1 VRTSETQYVFTNL
14 KPGVYNVELSDT
26 LKKDFIT
33 STFTI
38 EEPDTLVASFVSVPV
53 APCPL
58 MGTGNY
64 EVAMTS
70 TGGNGGNVYTWGGD
84 ATDVNDTATVVVPD
98 EDDRDRTY
106 SITVT
111 VTDQKG
117 CTAVIDTS
125 FTVSPVIATDETVHS
140 NTIMT
145 VDTINESILYG
156 CDTIL
161 RDFGTPHFT
170 FTNAAITEG
179 ILDTIYNNVSTVA
192 PDSVFSV
199 GAATIITWTAVDTCG
214 HEITAEQVINIT
226 HKPCPSAYDIH
237 TIEYPSVRIGC
248 DCWTTKNLAS
258 TQYSNGD
265 AIPDVKTYP
274 INTRASVYG
283 NLYTYKAA
291 MHDTDVA
298 AAIASNTPVQ
308 GACPTGWH
316 VPSQAEVEAL
326 MSSSE
331 VQALMSQGTWMPDN
345 GTNSTGFTM
354 LPGGFYNSELD
365 RYERMFVSAYIWIA
379 TPESAVYHACEF
391 GAACSSMEL
400 IPGNLTDGLSIR
412 CVLTKPAE

>member
-1 VRTSETQYVFTNL
+1 MGEGEY
-14 KPGVYNVELSDT
+14 
-26 LKKDFIT
+26 
-33 STFTI
+33 
-38 EEPDTLVASFVSVPV
+38 AVS
-53 APCPL
+53 
-58 MGTGNY
+58 
-64 EVAMTS
+64 MTT
-70 TGGNGGNVYTWGGD
+70 TGGNGGNVIAWGGD
-84 ATDVNDTATVVVPD
+84 AVDVNDLSTIVTSEA
-98 EDDRDRTY
+98 DDRDRTY
-106 SITVT
+106 NITVT

-117 CTAVIDTS
+117 CTAVIDTT
-125 FTVSPVIATDETVHS
+125 FTVSPVIANDETAHS

-145 VDTINESILYG
+145 VDTINQSILYG

-170 FTNAAITEG
+170 FSNPAIDEN
-179 ILDTIYNNVSTVA
+179 ILDTIYNNVSTA
-192 PDSVFSV
+192 FPDSIFTL
-199 GAATIITWTAVDTCG
+199 GENKILWTAVDTCG
-214 HEITAEQVINIT
+214 HEVTAEQVINIT
-226 HKPCPSAYDIH
+226 HKPCPSAFDIH
-237 TIEYPSVRIGC
+237 GNEYPSVRIGC

-345 GTNSTGFTM
+345 GTNATGFTM

-400 IPGNLTDGLSIR
+400 IPGSLTDGLSIR
-412 CVLTKPAE
+412 CVLTEPAE